1 MSPSNRLPSFG
12 RFSRTLAAAVCFL
25 LAACAPI
32 GPDYQR
38 PAAAVPTQW
47 QPAPPVASPVAAVPV
62 PAVPEQPPAGSAE
75 LANTAWW
82 AAFGDAQLD
91 ALIRLAL
98 DENKDLK
105 IAAYRVEQYNAQ
117 LQVSQAAG
125 QPQAAVNAQ
134 RTRDSVS
141 QNRFI
146 PLVNGAYPVGN
157 VYEVKGGVSWE
168 IDFWGRVRRANESA
182 LADLMATEEDRR
194 ALVLS
199 LVADVASSYVTLLG
213 LDRELELHRRA
224 AASRKESLELL
235 GKKLEGGGVAEL
247 PYLKARAEF
256 EEALAELTV
265 KESEITVLEHA
276 LCSLLGRNPGPI
288 ERGKS
293 LAALT
298 LPTIPGGLPADLLVQ
313 RPDVRKAEQEL
324 VSANARIGVAKA
336 QYLPTIG
343 LTAQYGFASAEL
355 NKLTQASSNVSSFGV
370 TLLGP
375 IFTSGRISGQVR
387 EAEAIQQQKAVAYL
401 LSVQTALRE
410 VEDALVLH
418 RQTWQRAAIRKRQLE
433 ALRAHGISAL
443 KRYEGGRSS
452 YLEVL
457 DADRSTYVGEIQ
469 QNQTRRDQYIALI
482 SVYKAMGGGWNVTE
496 SPLAARSAKA
506 TTP

>member
-1 MSPSNRLPSFG
+1 ML
-12 RFSRTLAAAVCFL
+12 LARRGLGAVGLTAYVLLSACAAV
-25 LAACAPI
+25 

-38 PAAAVPTQW
+38 PAVSVPLQW
-47 QPAPPVASPVAAVPV
+47 QPAPAVSSPV
-62 PAVPEQPPAGSAE
+62 PALPIPAVAEQPAVGAAE
-75 LANTAWW
+75 LLNTAWW
-82 AAFGDAQLD
+82 SAFGDPQLD
-91 ALIRLAL
+91 ALIRISLE
-98 DENKDLK
+98 ENKDLK
-105 IAAYRVEQYNAQ
+105 IAAFRVEQFNAQ

-134 RTRDSVS
+134 RSRDAVS

-157 VYEVKGGVSWE
+157 VYEIGGSFSWE
-168 IDFWGRVRRANESA
+168 LDLWGRVRRANESA

-194 ALVLS
+194 ALVVS
-199 LVADVASSYVTLLG
+199 LVSDVASSYVTMLG

-224 AASRKESLELL
+224 AASRNESLQLL
-235 GKKLEGGGVAEL
+235 GKKLEGGGVGEQ
-247 PYLKARAEF
+247 PFLKAKAEY

-265 KESEITVLEHA
+265 KEAEVAVLEHA
-276 LCSLLGRNPGPI
+276 LCSLLGRNPCRI
-288 ERGKS
+288 ERGRP

-298 LPTIPGGLPADLLVQ
+298 LPKIPAGLPADLLVQ

-355 NKLTQASSNVSSFGV
+355 NKLTQASSNVSSFGIS
-370 TLLGP
+370 LLGP

-387 EAEAIQQQKAVAYL
+387 EAEAVQQQKAMAYL

-418 RQTWQRAAIRKRQLE
+418 RQTWQRSAIRTRQLE
-433 ALRAHGISAL
+433 ALRAHGASAL

-457 DADRSTYVGEIQ
+457 DAERSTYVGEIQ

-482 SVYKAMGGGWNVTE
+482 SVYKAMGGGWNTTN
-496 SPLAARSAKA
+496 SPMAGPSAKA